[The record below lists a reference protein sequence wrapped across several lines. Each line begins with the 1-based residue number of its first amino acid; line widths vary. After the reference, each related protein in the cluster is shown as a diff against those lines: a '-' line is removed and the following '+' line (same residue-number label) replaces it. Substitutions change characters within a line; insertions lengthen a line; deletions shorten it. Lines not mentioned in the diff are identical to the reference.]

1 MAAILGTTVHQ
12 TMSYRPQANGL
23 VERMHRQMKAA
34 LMARCSSTN
43 WYIQLPWIMLG
54 MRTAIKE
61 DIGCSAAELVYGES
75 LVVPGQFFHPSF
87 ANAPH
92 HELLSKLRESLNV
105 SSPVKMSRHSTEKVH
120 RPKEIDNCPY
130 VFVRVDARRSPLQ
143 RPYVGPFKVL
153 ARRRK
158 AFKLQLNDR
167 KTDYVAINARALNP
181 QTSYRTISG
190 RITRQIQ
197 Y

>member
-1 MAAILGTTVHQ
+1 
-12 TMSYRPQANGL
+12 
-23 VERMHRQMKAA
+23 
-34 LMARCSSTN
+34 
-43 WYIQLPWIMLG
+43 

-153 ARRRK
+153 ARRKK

-167 KTDYVAINARALNP
+167 KTDYVAIDRLKPAYVDEFNARALNP